1 MVRATVRATVK
12 VSVRMRARAMVK
24 VCTMAGRQGRQQRLS
39 QTRLILGSLEE
50 GSTFHPYHGVGG
62 QDGSRVHWGGWWCH
76 VGPPLV
82 RAQ

>member
-50 GSTFHPYHGVGG
+50 GSTFHPNHDVGG
-62 QDGSRVHWGGWWCH
+62 SEGGRAHLDG
-76 VGPPLV
+76 
-82 RAQ
+82 